1 MAKAKAVT
9 STSKALSP
17 SPETS
22 IGTDGFTAV
31 PIRRAGPSRAMPPV
45 SAALNVKG
53 DLVLVFSPAF
63 MTEHVSRTEVQV
75 SWSPA
80 RLLRLAATSDKGG
93 TGARKIRS
101 RSSCQ
106 GAGELRLSALS
117 LADLENFPI
126 LDRKRRALDV
136 NVAGENILI
145 DFAAKVGGHA

>member
-80 RLLRLAATSDKGG
+80 GRVKSAPGPRVQARGSCGFRPCPWRTWKTSRFWTGSAAPWT
-93 TGARKIRS
+93 
-101 RSSCQ
+101 
-106 GAGELRLSALS
+106 
-117 LADLENFPI
+117 
-126 LDRKRRALDV
+126 
-136 NVAGENILI
+136 
-145 DFAAKVGGHA
+145 

>member
-63 MTEHVSRTEVQV
+63 MTEHVQV

-80 RLLRLAATSDKGG
+80 RLLRLTATSDKGG

-101 RSSCQ
+101 RSSCP

>member
-17 SPETS
+17 SSETS

-80 RLLRLAATSDKGG
+80 RLLRLPPHPTRAAPGRVKSAPGPRVQ
-93 TGARKIRS
+93 AR
-101 RSSCQ
+101 
-106 GAGELRLSALS
+106 
-117 LADLENFPI
+117 EN
-126 LDRKRRALDV
+126 
-136 NVAGENILI
+136 
-145 DFAAKVGGHA
+145 

>member
-1 MAKAKAVT
+1 M
-9 STSKALSP
+9 
-17 SPETS
+17 
-22 IGTDGFTAV
+22 

-101 RSSCQ
+101 RSSCP

>member
-80 RLLRLAATSDKGG
+80 RLAATSDKGG

-101 RSSCQ
+101 RSSCP